1 MKDNLKNTIRDI
13 VQFLRRHISRKN
25 EDLPF
30 YILIFFSFSFF
41 VIGINVFIELTEEV
55 QDKTMRGFDRQVTE
69 YITSYRTPELNQI
82 FTFITD
88 LGDVYAYV
96 VAVTIVIIFFLKK
109 FRSWKFILELVGVL
123 ILATLSNIAL
133 KRVFNRARPMSEH
146 LVVVESLSYPSGHA
160 MSAMAFYGFLIYLVF
175 RIKMSRW
182 LRTLLALFFAVLIL
196 LIGISRIYLGV
207 HFPSDVVGGFLAG
220 LIWVAFCIILF
231 NVIALL
237 RQQEGDKDVEEKL
250 EE

>member
-1 MKDNLKNTIRDI
+1 MKNNLKDAIKYI
-13 VQFLRRHISRKN
+13 VQFLRKHVSRKN
-25 EDLPF
+25 ENLP
-30 YILIFFSFSFF
+30 YNLLIFFSFVFF
-41 VIGINVFIELTEEV
+41 IIGINVFTELTEEV
-55 QDKTMRGFDRQVTE
+55 QDKSMRDFDRQVTE

-88 LGDVYAYV
+88 LGDVYAYI
-96 VAVTIVIIFFLKK
+96 VAVTIAIIFFLKIFK
-109 FRSWKFILELVGVL
+109 SWTFILQLVGVL
-123 ILATLSNIAL
+123 ILATLANMAL
-133 KRVFNRARPMSEH
+133 KRVFNRARPMAEH

-182 LRTLLALFFAVLIL
+182 LRSLLALFFGILIL

-207 HFPSDVVGGFLAG
+207 HYPSDVVGGFLAG
-220 LIWVAFCIILF
+220 LIWVAFCIVVF
-231 NVIALL
+231 NVVELL
-237 RQQEGDKDVEEKL
+237 RQRRGDEEVEENL